1 MRRAGG
7 IAGARLHLGVDLGE
21 GLRELGLEAAD
32 LRLHRVEDVLV
43 HLEGGMWGV
52 NRGVNGGVKGG
63 DGGVKRRRSPRRSG
77 WSPRRRPSVRSSGRR
92 GRPRTLRT
100 CRSHETW
107 SSGAARRGGSAAA
120 KGRRGEGCEREGE
133 VQGRRQGGRRRGGG
147 VAGARLHILVGER
160 LLGPLGRGRARGA
173 ALDGGE
179 LAARAGFRAA
189 RVRAL
194 ARRLRA
200 RLERLDVRRLEVRG
214 AVGGVDIE
222 EEVRPLPL
230 CLALLLAL
238 LEAEAA
244 RRAAGQLRER
254 PPPLH
259 AGGRLRPPSART
271 SRGTGRAAARRTPSP
286 ADVGNVGCEIWGHV
300 TGGA

>member
-1 MRRAGG
+1 M
-7 IAGARLHLGVDLGE
+7 
-21 GLRELGLEAAD
+21 
-32 LRLHRVEDVLV
+32 
-43 HLEGGMWGV
+43 
-52 NRGVNGGVKGG
+52 GG
-63 DGGVKRRRSPRRSG
+63 DGGGKRRRSPRRSG
-77 WSPRRRPSVRSSGRR
+77 WSPRRRPSVRWSGRR

-100 CRSHETW
+100 CRSHVTW

-133 VQGRRQGGRRRGGG
+133 VQGRRQVGGALGVGGF
-147 VAGARLHILVGER
+147 ARLHILVGER

-179 LAARAGFRAA
+179 LAARAGVRAA

-222 EEVRPLPL
+222 EEMRPLPL
-230 CLALLLAL
+230 GLALLLSL

-259 AGGRLRPPSART
+259 AGEDAFDHLLLAHL
-271 SRGTGRAAARRTPSP
+271 AVLVERRR
-286 ADVGNVGCEIWGHV
+286 VELLHLQMWGMWGVRSGV
-300 TGGA
+300 T